1 MSPKE
6 TSANV
11 LKLSITLILFSWD
24 SLGELILLKER
35 TNPMWLEI
43 YSKFFMGAYIIGVIR
58 LSSLLSANK
67 LKRISAPTP
76 FMSPEVKPTL
86 ILIFCSSK
94 GIIII

>member
-1 MSPKE
+1 
-6 TSANV
+6 
-11 LKLSITLILFSWD
+11 LILFSWD
-24 SLGELILLKER
+24 SLGELTLLKE
-35 TNPMWLEI
+35 TLDPVWLEI
-43 YSKFFMGAYIIGVIR
+43 YFKFFMGAYIIGVIK
-58 LSSLLSANK
+58 LSNLLSDNK